1 VSAEGK
7 SVKANLGVVV
17 EAATGLAEKAGEV
30 AGVVDLEAPTAL
42 VDQATPV
49 GEEKP
54 VNVKNS
60 VQLSDELK
68 KPVKASKALGAPKPV
83 VKAALATVVVVDA
96 GSLSEDKPA
105 TLEDEIKAWDADFVK
120 ELLVQQRLM
129 RYNSTYTYDPVF
141 ALGFVMVYDQF
152 IDGYPSETDQDA
164 IFKAYVTALNEDPE
178 LYKKDAQKLEEWAAA
193 PNGSGIAD
201 LGSKD
206 GEVQD
211 CVVDKR
217 YSVGCGFVF
226 ASCVVE
232 LSCVVGVTSRCL
244 VV

>member
-1 VSAEGK
+1 
-7 SVKANLGVVV
+7 L
-17 EAATGLAEKAGEV
+17 TGLAGGLLSEIAAEEDFEGKPGQTTFHRIAKRGFKRVGLVGLGKVKKATATTKVWRTLGESVGAAAV
-30 AGVVDLEAPTAL
+30 AI
-42 VDQATPV
+42 
-49 GEEKP
+49 
-54 VNVKNS
+54 
-60 VQLSDELK
+60 
-68 KPVKASKALGAPKPV
+68 
-83 VKAALATVVVVDA
+83 VVVDA

-105 TLEDEIKAWDADFVK
+105 TLEDEIKAWGADFVK

-129 RYNSTYTYDPVF
+129 RYNLTYTYDPVF
-141 ALGFVMVYDQF
+141 ALGFVMVYDKF
-152 IDGYPSETDQDA
+152 IDGYPSETNQDA
-164 IFKAYVTALNEDPE
+164 IFKAYVTTLNEDPE
-178 LYKKDAQKLEEWAAA
+178 LYKKDAQKLEEWAVV

-226 ASCVVE
+226 ASYVVE